1 MPGTGLSQQKTE
13 QQTRHWSCILLQDLT
28 LGRGGL
34 RPVLSSY
41 RGPEFYWFGQVTQKP
56 KPQSVFSAPPVEVAF
71 PPPYAPVRPMVMF
84 WRKNSSPSWDEEGSF
99 SLLPRAPFLRHMWS
113 RFGYGGSG
121 RNFPGAEEV
130 LSSF

>member
-41 RGPEFYWFGQVTQKP
+41 RGPEFSWFGQVTQKP

-113 RFGYGGSG
+113 RFGYGGSR